1 MYGRRSVATPKGGEP
16 GAVPDGYSELE
27 PPKQQEWGQPG
38 PEGGRPIERAS
49 FYGTQENPLGGRD
62 PLGIHGM
69 KGGYPSDNENV
80 MENQSTNTVYLQ
92 NKDMLKKI
100 VFDKK
105 PEDTSELLNED
116 NIKDLGN

>member
-1 MYGRRSVATPKGGEP
+1 
-16 GAVPDGYSELE
+16 
-27 PPKQQEWGQPG
+27 
-38 PEGGRPIERAS
+38 
-49 FYGTQENPLGGRD
+49 
-62 PLGIHGM
+62 M